1 MGRDRMLYNITI
13 MTKLSD
19 LINQY
24 CPDGVEYVKL
34 GEVAE
39 IVRGKGLSKSIVS
52 DDGDTNVILY
62 GELYTH
68 YDGHAI
74 TSICSKSHADC
85 MQNSTLLKYGDIIMP
100 ITSTTKEAQIGI
112 AAAYLVNEDTYLGG
126 DAVAWRHKQNPKY
139 LMYLMNGAYFEYEK
153 MQHRSGTTVSHL
165 SPKGLANITIPLPPL
180 PVQEKIVEILDKFTA
195 LQTALQTEQGLRQQQ
210 YEYYRDKLL
219 SRDYL
224 ATLCPDGVEY
234 VKLGDLCEMRNGYTP
249 SKRNPDYWRED
260 ATIPWFRM
268 EDIRTNG
275 HILDDSIQHVTPEAV
290 KGGKLFPANSII
302 LATTA
307 TIGEHALITAD
318 SLANQRF
325 TYLTIREPHQKHMLP
340 MFLYYYMYIVDEQCK
355 HNINESSFASV
366 NMNWLKS
373 CPIPIPPLPVQE
385 KIVEILDKFTA
396 LQTAL
401 QTELDLRKQQYEYYR
416 DKLLTFKHK

>member
-39 IVRGKGLSKSIVS
+39 IVRGKGLSKSVVS

-195 LQTALQTEQGLRQQQ
+195 LQTALQTE
-210 YEYYRDKLL
+210 
-219 SRDYL
+219 
-224 ATLCPDGVEY
+224 
-234 VKLGDLCEMRNGYTP
+234 
-249 SKRNPDYWRED
+249 
-260 ATIPWFRM
+260 
-268 EDIRTNG
+268 
-275 HILDDSIQHVTPEAV
+275 
-290 KGGKLFPANSII
+290 
-302 LATTA
+302 
-307 TIGEHALITAD
+307 
-318 SLANQRF
+318 
-325 TYLTIREPHQKHMLP
+325 
-340 MFLYYYMYIVDEQCK
+340 
-355 HNINESSFASV
+355 
-366 NMNWLKS
+366 
-373 CPIPIPPLPVQE
+373 
-385 KIVEILDKFTA
+385 
-396 LQTAL
+396 
-401 QTELDLRKQQYEYYR
+401 LDLRKQQYEYYR
-416 DKLLTFKHK
+416 DKLLSHEYLEILPGGYREIELGDVGAIRMCKRILKNQTNKNGGIPFYKIGSFGGETDNYISQELFDEYRNKYPYPNKGDLLISAAGTIGKIVVFDGEPSYFQDSNIVWLDNDNSILSNHYLYYLYQTIEWKVSTGWTIARLYNSAIASQKVVIPNSLSEQHRIADILDKFNALATSLIDGLPAEIELRQKQYEYYRDQLLTFKQKH